1 MAGADRI
8 EGTLFG
14 NGERTGNVDIVTLA
28 MNMISHGV
36 DPHLDFSNMPEICEM
51 YERVTRMKVGPRQPY
66 AGDLV
71 FTAFSGSHQDAISKG
86 MACRT
91 ESNDETWTVPYLPI
105 DPVDVGRTYDSD
117 VIRINSQSGKG
128 GVSYILKQSYGLAL
142 PEKMR
147 EEVGY
152 SVKDVSDKEHKELSP
167 AWVYQI
173 FEDKY
178 INDNSIFSV
187 SETHYVQKNGIVAE
201 VTIAQNEG
209 TRVVKSTGNGRLD
222 AVSNAFKQ
230 YFDISYELSVYEE
243 HSLSRGSSSK
253 AVSYVGISCNGKMYW
268 GVGIDE
274 DIIKSS
280 IYALTVAVNQLVAA
294 SGEKKFQDE
303 RLTEILN
310 YINTNYLTVTLD
322 ELEEQFH
329 LSKPYL
335 SKYIKEKSGKTFGE
349 LVKNVR
355 MKKARTL
362 LKGGNMTVETIAEK
376 VGYQNVEHF
385 TRLFKKKYGMTPVQF
400 RNEDK

>member
-1 MAGADRI
+1 MQSED
-8 EGTLFG
+8 
-14 NGERTGNVDIVTLA
+14 
-28 MNMISHGV
+28 
-36 DPHLDFSNMPEICEM
+36 
-51 YERVTRMKVGPRQPY
+51 K
-66 AGDLV
+66 
-71 FTAFSGSHQDAISKG
+71 
-86 MACRT
+86 
-91 ESNDETWTVPYLPI
+91 DETWTVPYLPI

-152 SVKDVSDKEHKELSP
+152 LVKDVSDKEHKELSP

-253 AVSYVGISCNGKMYW
+253 AVSYV
-268 GVGIDE
+268 E
-274 DIIKSS
+274 
-280 IYALTVAVNQLVAA
+280 
-294 SGEKKFQDE
+294 
-303 RLTEILN
+303 
-310 YINTNYLTVTLD
+310 
-322 ELEEQFH
+322 
-329 LSKPYL
+329 
-335 SKYIKEKSGKTFGE
+335 
-349 LVKNVR
+349 
-355 MKKARTL
+355 
-362 LKGGNMTVETIAEK
+362 
-376 VGYQNVEHF
+376 
-385 TRLFKKKYGMTPVQF
+385 
-400 RNEDK
+400 